1 MSASTIELTEKNF
14 EETLKRGGILFIDFW
29 AEWCGPCKAFA
40 PVFESTAQ
48 KHQDILFGKVNTD
61 AHQEL
66 AGAFGISAIPTLA
79 IFRDGILLFSQAGA
93 MPAKVLEE
101 LIAKTRSLNMDDV
114 RKEIAAAEAEED
126 APKAKA

>member
-1 MSASTIELTEKNF
+1 MSGSTIEITEKNF

-48 KHQDILFGKVNTD
+48 KHQDVLFGKVDTD
-61 AHQEL
+61 SHQEL
-66 AGAFGISAIPTLA
+66 AGAFGISGIPTLA

-93 MPAKVLEE
+93 VPAKVLEE
-101 LIAKTRSLNMDDV
+101 LIQKTKALNMEDV
-114 RKEIAAAEAEED
+114 RKEIAAAGTEQ
-126 APKAKA
+126 PKARA

>member
-1 MSASTIELTEKNF
+1 MSASTIEITEKNF

-40 PVFESTAQ
+40 PVFESTAN
-48 KHQDILFGKVNTD
+48 KHQDILFGKVDTD

-93 MPAKVLEE
+93 VPSAKLED
-101 LIAKTRSLNMDDV
+101 LIQQTRALNMDDV
-114 RKEIAAAEAEED
+114 RKEIAAAETE
-126 APKAKA
+126 APRAKA